1 MFRLLAGDHF
11 CSDFWQETVCSDLA
25 GDRFVPTFGRRP
37 FCSDFWQETVLFR
50 LLAGDHFCSNF
61 WQETVLFRSGRRP
74 FPTFGRRPF
83 CIDLAGDRFQLL
95 AGDHVSIWQETVLF
109 RSGRRPFPTFGR
121 RPFCSI
127 FWQGT
132 ILFHLLAGDHF
143 VPSFGRGPFCSIF
156 WQGTVLFHPWQ
167 GTVLYFTF
175 LSGTPNVVLDVS
187 SRRHPTRQWSRT
199 RLRRCRH
206 SQTAASCA
214 WLKSQHAR
222 LAPLRAMCRSL
233 GRQVV
238 RKC

>member
-1 MFRLLAGDHF
+1 LFRSGRRPF
-11 CSDFWQETVCSDLA
+11 CSNFWQETILFRLLA

-37 FCSDFWQETVLFR
+37 FLFQLLAGDRFVPIWQETV
-50 LLAGDHFCSNF
+50 SNF
-61 WQETVLFRSGRRP
+61 WQETVLYRSGRRP
-74 FPTFGRRPF
+74 FPTFGRRP
-83 CIDLAGDRFQLL
+83 CIDLAGDRVPIWQETVSDFWQETILFHLL
-95 AGDHVSIWQETVLF
+95 AGDHFVPS
-109 RSGRRPFPTFGR
+109 FGR
-121 RPFCSI
+121 GPFCSI

-132 ILFHLLAGDHF
+132 VLFHLLAGDHF

-233 GRQVV
+233 GHQVV